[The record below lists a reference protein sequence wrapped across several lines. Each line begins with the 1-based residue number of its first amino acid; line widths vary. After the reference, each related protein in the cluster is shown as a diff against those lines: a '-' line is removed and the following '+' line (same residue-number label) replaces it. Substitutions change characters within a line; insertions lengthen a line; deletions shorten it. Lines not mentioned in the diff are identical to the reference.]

1 MLINKNK
8 KFIFIH
14 VQKTAGVSL
23 ERVLQREFPD
33 TTQWHGRHGR
43 VVDGLSEMPI
53 KEWKEYFSFA
63 FVRNP
68 WDRMVSWYAM
78 IKTAQS
84 KLPFSQRFKRNPF
97 TSELWNYAIN
107 NSHNFES
114 FLENCT
120 DTVRDLGCNKSFA
133 FNQLDYL
140 VDADGNIA
148 VDFIGRFESISS
160 DSIHV
165 FKRLDFDLIGGLPRL
180 NQTKHAHYSKWYNE
194 KSKALIADR
203 FAKDIELFGYQFEQR

>member
-1 MLINKNK
+1 MLINKHK

-14 VQKTAGVSL
+14 IQKTAGVSF
-23 ERVLQREFPD
+23 ERVLQQEFPG

-43 VVDGLSEMPI
+43 VIDGLAEMPI

-78 IKTAQS
+78 IKTAQK
-84 KLPFSQRFKRNPF
+84 KLSFFQRVKNNPF
-97 TSELWNYAIN
+97 ASELWNYAIQ
-107 NSHNFES
+107 NSHDFES

-120 DTVRDLGCNKSFA
+120 DTVYDLGCNKSFA
-133 FNQLDYL
+133 YNQIDYL
-140 VDADGNIA
+140 VDAGGSTA
-148 VDFIGRFESISS
+148 VDFIGRFENISS
-160 DSIHV
+160 DSVHV
-165 FKRLDFDLIGGLPRL
+165 FKRLGFDLIGGLPRL
-180 NQTKHAHYSKWYNE
+180 NQSRHAHYSKWYNE

-203 FAKDIELFGYQFEQR
+203 FAKDIELFGYQFEQC